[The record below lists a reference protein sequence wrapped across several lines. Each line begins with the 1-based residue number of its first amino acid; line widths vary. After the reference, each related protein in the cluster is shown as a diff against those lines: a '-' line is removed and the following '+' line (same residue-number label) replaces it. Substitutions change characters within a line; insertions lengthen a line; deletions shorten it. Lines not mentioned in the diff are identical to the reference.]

1 MVFNRYPKPVNP
13 WLNLLG
19 LLTPIS
25 WVWTLASL
33 VSVALCFNVSSW
45 VVKRRMGMRLENI
58 EIDLWPFK
66 YINFY

>member
-1 MVFNRYPKPVNP
+1 MSP
-13 WLNLLG
+13 WLNIVRLM
-19 LLTPIS
+19 TPTS

-58 EIDLWPFK
+58 EIDLLPFK